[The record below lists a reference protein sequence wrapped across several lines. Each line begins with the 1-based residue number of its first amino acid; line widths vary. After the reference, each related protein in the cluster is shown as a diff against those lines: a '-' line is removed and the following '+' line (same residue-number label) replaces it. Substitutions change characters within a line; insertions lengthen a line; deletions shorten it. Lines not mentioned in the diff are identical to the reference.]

1 MSGLAGKTLPAPHA
15 RPSGERP
22 EISLACLAELAGPI
36 SDRLSEQLVR
46 HPAEVP
52 VEMSAEN
59 VS

>member
-22 EISLACLAELAGPI
+22 EISLAGPGELAGPF
-36 SDRLSEQLVR
+36 SDRPREQLVR
-46 HPAEVP
+46 HLAQVR